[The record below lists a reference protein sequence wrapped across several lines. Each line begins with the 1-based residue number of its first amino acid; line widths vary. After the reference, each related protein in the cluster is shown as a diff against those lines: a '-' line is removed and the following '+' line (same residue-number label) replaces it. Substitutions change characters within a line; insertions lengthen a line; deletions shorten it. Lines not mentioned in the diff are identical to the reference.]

1 MKGKI
6 EELTLEELDRSLN
19 ESKEELRKQ
28 RFKAVTSKVDN
39 PKKIKEL
46 KKHIA
51 RILTLKREYD
61 LGIRA
66 KKSSR

>member
-39 PKKIKEL
+39 PKRIKQL

-61 LGIRA
+61 LGIRTR
-66 KKSSR
+66 KSSR